1 MDQIKP
7 DGYMKDG
14 TSVYF
19 VIARGC
25 SKSNI
30 QLEMYGKLL
39 GISDKEWEEM
49 KRESERSLYGRT

>member
-14 TSVYF
+14 TPVYF
-19 VIARGC
+19 AIARGC

-30 QLEMYGKLL
+30 QLEMYRRLL
-39 GISDKEWEEM
+39 GIRDKEWEEM
-49 KRESERSLYGRT
+49 KREAERSLYGRT

>member
-14 TSVYF
+14 PPIYF
-19 VIARGC
+19 AIARGY

-30 QLEMYGKLL
+30 QLEMYRRLL

-49 KRESERSLYGRT
+49 KREAERSLYGRT

>member
-14 TSVYF
+14 TPIYF
-19 VIARGC
+19 TIARGC

-30 QLEMYGKLL
+30 QLEMYRRLL
-39 GISDKEWEEM
+39 GISNKEWKEM
-49 KRESERSLYGRT
+49 KREAERRLYGRT